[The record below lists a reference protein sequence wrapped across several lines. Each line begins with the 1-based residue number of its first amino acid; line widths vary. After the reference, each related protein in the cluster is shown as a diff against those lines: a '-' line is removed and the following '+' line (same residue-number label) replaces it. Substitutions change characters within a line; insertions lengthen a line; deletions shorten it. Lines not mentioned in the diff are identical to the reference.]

1 MIRRPPRSTRTDTLF
16 PYTTLFRSSGSG
28 SHAFGTFNEAIGTGS
43 SAFGHE
49 NTTEGERSS
58 AFGFL
63 NVASGT
69 RSTALGYNSTAAGYQ
84 SLAIGVNAE
93 ATGYEAIAIGR
104 DASVLAEGATGF
116 TATGGI
122 AFGAKALVE
131 IDATNAVTIGAQSVA
146 SEANTVRSEEH
157 TSESRGGK

>member
-69 RSTALGYNSTAAGYQ
+69 PSTALGYNSTAAGYQ
-84 SLAIGVNAE
+84 SP
-93 ATGYEAIAIGR
+93 AIGR
-104 DASVLAEGATGF
+104 NCTNTGYQGTTNSRARHAMCQAHNRINTHRRLSSAPQDLVVDHPCLAC
-116 TATGGI
+116 
-122 AFGAKALVE
+122 
-131 IDATNAVTIGAQSVA
+131 S
-146 SEANTVRSEEH
+146 
-157 TSESRGGK
+157 